1 MYIPPE
7 IEGQEAGVAQI
18 AGIMKFLTY
27 HEVNTV
33 VARLLENIRDGNVQ
47 ETKLNFAL
55 YFELVEDDLKHY
67 LKKINYD
74 QITET
79 QKETLY
85 NLRKKKNSIHF
96 LCQNF
101 YFYFVRF
108 FFSILWLTITF
119 KLFCFHKGHP
129 SQKRTK
135 HFFLPT

>member
-1 MYIPPE
+1 MVFFSSLLTQKRKKVFFLFHHFYINEFKEKRNPKQILFSFFFLCLKGHDFGSSMYIPPE

-79 QKETLY
+79 
-85 NLRKKKNSIHF
+85 
-96 LCQNF
+96 
-101 YFYFVRF
+101 
-108 FFSILWLTITF
+108 
-119 KLFCFHKGHP
+119 
-129 SQKRTK
+129 
-135 HFFLPT
+135 